1 MILLYVHNIC
11 QHESKVLIK
20 TASTQLLDSLWT
32 TYFLFSFTITGYIFP
47 QHNRT
52 CSPKIYISIFRYF
65 WLCDISHVHSKHI
78 DNQSVSFYFISKV
91 V

>member
-32 TYFLFSFTITGYIFP
+32 TYFLFSFTM
-47 QHNRT
+47 
-52 CSPKIYISIFRYF
+52 
-65 WLCDISHVHSKHI
+65 
-78 DNQSVSFYFISKV
+78 
-91 V
+91 